1 MSSLKEVPVVLH
13 WSEKGTEFNT
23 DIWHQVSL
31 HSWKSI
37 NGQIFTSKKE
47 TKLLIHEPVKLRKA
61 NSSNSR
67 DGICTE
73 AQNPC
78 KVQLLLEASLASFI
92 QLRERGK
99 HSRHWM
105 HIAQSHENKTAEDP
119 KASNFSTWGTAANT
133 TVDKAHSSQQNN
145 SADPPRRKELPV
157 AHRIMGR
164 EAASPQIER
173 QQL

>member
-1 MSSLKEVPVVLH
+1 MGSLKEVPVVLH
-13 WSEKGTEFNT
+13 WSQNGTEFNT

-37 NGQIFTSKKE
+37 NGQIFTGKKE
-47 TKLLIHEPVKLRKA
+47 TKLLIHEPIKLRNA

-73 AQNPC
+73 AQNPF

-105 HIAQSHENKTAEDP
+105 HIAQSRENKTAEDP
-119 KASNFSTWGTAANT
+119 KASNFSMWGTVANT
-133 TVDKAHSSQQNN
+133 AVDKAHSSRQNN

-157 AHRIMGR
+157 AHRIMGG
-164 EAASPQIER
+164 EAASPRIER
-173 QQL
+173 QL